1 MKTDAKKIG
10 FSILYALSR
19 AGMAIVNFFKDAFK
33 HMPYAFHVVIHPFD
47 GFFRLKTEKRHHSV
61 PCAVLLYVFLAVS
74 TVLRKQA
81 LNFMFTEDA
90 NLNINIFLD
99 MLVSV
104 LPYLL
109 WGIANWCF
117 TSLMDGDGS
126 YRDIFCATGVA
137 LIPMT
142 VCNILQIPLSYMLNL
157 EESTIYTFVGGVGI
171 FYTYALLFLG
181 MIVTHQY
188 SFGKGIVTA
197 VLTILGM
204 LTIAF
209 VAILL
214 AYLVQQIYDFVYDLA
229 SEIKYRQNE

>member
-1 MKTDAKKIG
+1 MKIDAKKIG
-10 FSILYALSR
+10 LSVLHKLALWGIAVLY
-19 AGMAIVNFFKDAFK
+19 FFKNAFK

-47 GFFRLKTEKRHHSV
+47 GFFRLKTDPRRHSV

-74 TVLRKQA
+74 TVLRKQM
-81 LNFMFTEDA
+81 LNFMFTESSNFD
-90 NLNINIFLD
+90 LNVFMD

-126 YRDIFCATGVA
+126 YRDIFCATAVA
-137 LIPMT
+137 LIPMI
-142 VCNILQIPLSYMLNL
+142 VGNILQIPLSYILNL
-157 EESTIYTFVGGVGI
+157 DESTVYTFIGGVSV

-188 SFGKGIVTA
+188 SLGKGIVTA

-214 AYLVQQIYDFVYDLA
+214 AYLVQQIYDFVYDLV